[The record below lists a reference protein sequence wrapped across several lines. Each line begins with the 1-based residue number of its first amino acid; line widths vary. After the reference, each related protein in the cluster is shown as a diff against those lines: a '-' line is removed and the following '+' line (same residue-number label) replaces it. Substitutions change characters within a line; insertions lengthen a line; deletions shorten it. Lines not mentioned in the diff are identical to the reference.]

1 MANITIGIAFALIV
15 LGLAGYFGSGAA
27 SPTALIPAVFGA
39 LLLALGALAR
49 NPNRRKLAMHVAVVV
64 GLLGFAGSVPG
75 LLKLPDLLGGDA
87 VERPAAVIAQSIM
100 AVLMG
105 IFVALCIKSFVDARR
120 TRAVSG
126 V

>member
-75 LLKLPDLLGGDA
+75 LLKLPGLLGGDA